1 MVNNYDLR
9 TIGTYTGT
17 KKGPLMIA
25 IGGLHGNELAGVHA
39 LETLFRMLEEE
50 PRRNPDFQFKGTF
63 IGLRGN
69 LRALRNGSRQMVK
82 DLNRQFTTDN
92 INRVL
97 QFPESFLDEEDM
109 ELKELYLIIIS
120 LLRQYR
126 PTKLV
131 IIDLHT
137 TSASGGIFSI
147 VSDHPESLRIA
158 TALHVP
164 VIKGLMNGL
173 SGTTM
178 HFFNKHNLGI
188 DTIAMGFEAGQHEDP
203 LSVSRSIA
211 AVVNCMRA
219 VGCVRRKDVESKHD
233 IILKEYARGLPKVT
247 EVLSAHHIAP
257 GDAFAMAPGFINFQP
272 VKAGQVLAN
281 DQHGAILAP
290 EDCLILMP
298 LYQKQGSEGFFLVRE
313 VG

>member
-1 MVNNYDLR
+1 
-9 TIGTYTGT
+9 
-17 KKGPLMIA
+17 MIA

-188 DTIAMGFEAGQHEDP
+188 DTIAMG
-203 LSVSRSIA
+203 
-211 AVVNCMRA
+211 
-219 VGCVRRKDVESKHD
+219 
-233 IILKEYARGLPKVT
+233 
-247 EVLSAHHIAP
+247 
-257 GDAFAMAPGFINFQP
+257 
-272 VKAGQVLAN
+272 
-281 DQHGAILAP
+281 
-290 EDCLILMP
+290 
-298 LYQKQGSEGFFLVRE
+298 
-313 VG
+313 